1 MDQRR
6 ELVTDWAM
14 TGLVLALVVL
24 SVAYAFGTVP
34 SVIFQTVDYANGGSQ
49 WYGAHWWELLA
60 LTLVPILMLIG
71 GLFGMAIA
79 ADDR

>member
-14 TGLVLALVVL
+14 TGLVLAIIAL

-34 SVIFQTVDYANGGSQ
+34 SVIFQTVDYGNGGSQ
-49 WYGAHWWELLA
+49 WYGEHWWEMLA
-60 LTLVPILMLIG
+60 LTLVPALMLVG
-71 GLFGMAIA
+71 GLVGLALA